1 MKLTDFK
8 ALTFDCYGTLIDWES
23 GIVNA
28 LQPLT
33 TRVDRELARDD
44 ILAAHARYES
54 AHQALTQ
61 WRPYR
66 DILATVYKR
75 LAEEWGVA
83 VTYSECE
90 DYGRSVADWPA
101 FADSRDALRY
111 LKTHYKLI
119 ILSNVDNASFE
130 HSRAR
135 LGVEFDAVYTAEDI
149 GKYKPALCNFDYLF
163 DHLPALGIGMND
175 FLHTAESLFHDH
187 APANRLG
194 IASCW
199 INRRHDREGFGA
211 AMAPGETPSYDFR
224 FNSMADFA
232 EAHRLEIAETAQG
245 V

>member
-23 GIVNA
+23 GIIDA
-28 LQPLT
+28 LRPLT
-33 TRVDRELARDD
+33 ARVDRKLSRDD
-44 ILAAHARYES
+44 ILATHARYES
-54 AHQALTQ
+54 AHQMHTQ

-75 LAEEWGVA
+75 LAEEWGA
-83 VTYSECE
+83 AATYAECE
-90 DYGRSVADWPA
+90 DYGRSIADWPA
-101 FADSRDALRY
+101 FADTCDALVY
-111 LKTHYKLI
+111 LKAHYKLI

-149 GKYKPALCNFDYLF
+149 GKYKPALCSFDYLF
-163 DHLPALGIGMND
+163 DYLPALGIGKDD
-175 FLHTAESLFHDH
+175 FLHVAESLFHDH
-187 APANRLG
+187 APANRFG

-199 INRRHDREGFGA
+199 INRRHGRDGFGA
-211 AMAPGETPSYDFR
+211 TMAPDSMPNIDFQ
-224 FNSMADFA
+224 FNSLAEFA
-232 EAHRLEIAETAQG
+232 EAHRLEVAASAQG

>member
-23 GIVNA
+23 GIVDA
-28 LQPLT
+28 LKPLAA
-33 TRVDRELARDD
+33 RADRELARDD

-54 AHQALTQ
+54 AHQAQTQ

-83 VTYSECE
+83 VTYAECE
-90 DYGRSVADWPA
+90 AYGRSIADWPA
-101 FADSRDALRY
+101 FADSADALAH
-111 LKTHYKLI
+111 LKGHYKLI

-149 GKYKPALCNFDYLF
+149 GKYKPALCSFDYLF
-163 DHLPALGIGMND
+163 DCLPALGIGKDD
-175 FLHTAESLFHDH
+175 FLHVAESLFHDH
-187 APANRLG
+187 AVTNRLG

-211 AMAPGETPSYDFR
+211 ALAPGEMPGYTFR

-232 EAHRLEIAETAQG
+232 AAHREELKT
-245 V
+245 

>member
-1 MKLTDFK
+1 MKLADFK
-8 ALTFDCYGTLIDWES
+8 ALTFDCYGTLIDWET
-23 GIVNA
+23 GIIDA

-33 TRVDRELARDD
+33 ARVDRELTRDE
-44 ILAAHARYES
+44 ILNAHARYES
-54 AHQALTQ
+54 AHQMHTQ

-75 LAEEWGVA
+75 LAEEWGA
-83 VTYSECE
+83 AATYAECE
-90 DYGRSVADWPA
+90 NYGRSIADWPA
-101 FADSRDALRY
+101 FADTCDALAY
-111 LKTHYKLI
+111 LKAHYKLI

-130 HSRAR
+130 HSRVR

-149 GKYKPALCNFDYLF
+149 GKYKPALCSFDYLF

-175 FLHTAESLFHDH
+175 FLHVAESSFHDH

-199 INRRHDREGFGA
+199 INRRHGREGFGA
-211 AMAPGETPSYDFR
+211 AMTPGGAPSYNFR
-224 FNSMADFA
+224 FNSMAELAD
-232 EAHRLEIAETAQG
+232 AHRVEIAETAPG